1 MLLMSHMDSLELA
14 LYFAD
19 AFASPAARSLE
30 DADLVRAVLG
40 RDRKATA
47 EFVQLF
53 SGRVYGYV
61 RSRLAPRTEQVDDLV
76 HETFIAAW
84 QRLVTFRGDS
94 PLETWI
100 IGIARHKIQD
110 HYRDRLS
117 QMEVWEDD
125 LEDEGVNPA
134 GPALDVEIDRQLLA
148 DRALA
153 VLSHLPEHYATIL
166 LWRYWEHRSTREIG
180 EAIGKTE
187 KAVERLLARG
197 REHFKQG
204 WIDDRR

>member
-1 MLLMSHMDSLELA
+1 MLMLLMDALELT
-14 LYFAD
+14 LCFAD
-19 AFASPAARSLE
+19 AFASASARTLE

-53 SGRVYGYV
+53 SGRVYSYV

-110 HYRDRLS
+110 YYRDRLS
-117 QMEVWEDD
+117 RMEVWEDD
-125 LEDEGVNPA
+125 TEGEGENAA
-134 GPALDVEIDRQLLA
+134 GPALDMEIDRQLLV
-148 DRALA
+148 DRALS
-153 VLSHLPEHYATIL
+153 VLSRLPEQYATIL
-166 LWRYWEHRSTREIG
+166 LWRYWEHKNTREIG

-197 REHFKQG
+197 REHFKRG
-204 WIDDRR
+204 WLDDRR